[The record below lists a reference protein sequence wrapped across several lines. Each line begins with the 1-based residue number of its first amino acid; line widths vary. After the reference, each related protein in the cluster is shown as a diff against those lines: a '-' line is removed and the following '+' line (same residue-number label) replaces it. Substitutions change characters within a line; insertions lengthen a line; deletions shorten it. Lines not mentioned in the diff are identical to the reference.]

1 MATVTIS
8 KRPDG
13 VVNGACAAFTSDNA
27 AQIVALGFN
36 PSYVYVINETDVITW
51 EKLGN
56 QAAANSMK
64 TVGSTGV
71 TTLDTGSAI
80 VLNGDGTITLSATL
94 VGNAKAIKLI
104 ARA

>member
-27 AQIVALGFN
+27 AQIVTLGFI
-36 PSYVYVINETDVITW
+36 PAYVYVVNETDVITW

-56 QAAANSMK
+56 QAAANCLK

-71 TTLDTGSAI
+71 VTLDANSQILIGT
-80 VLNGDGTITLSATL
+80 DGTVTLGATL
-94 VGNAKAIKLI
+94 VGNAKAIKML
-104 ARA
+104 AHA